1 MTPFGRKLRSL
12 RAARRCQLKD
22 LAKALKVSSAYLS
35 ALEHGHRGKPSP
47 GLVQQVAAYF
57 NLAWEQVDELKA
69 LAELSDPRV
78 TIDTAG
84 LTPEAT
90 ELANRLAAR
99 IDALSDG
106 EIARLLALWRLHVRA
121 LRIRRRSAVR
131 SSVLY
136 HDAPRLP

>member
-1 MTPFGRKLRSL
+1 VTPFGRKLRMM
-12 RAARRCQLKD
+12 REARSCHLKD

-35 ALEHGHRGKPSP
+35 ALEHGHRGKPSA

-57 NLAWEQVDELKA
+57 NLAWEEVDELKA

-84 LTPEAT
+84 LSPEAT

-99 IDALSDG
+99 IDGLSET
-106 EIARLLALWRLHVRA
+106 EIARLLALLKTAR
-121 LRIRRRSAVR
+121 
-131 SSVLY
+131 
-136 HDAPRLP
+136 